1 MTIGSLK
8 MISRISQLA
17 LVLFAVVA
25 GCAGEGQ
32 SGDTQSAIR
41 AEELPQVGGCET
53 VVQPLRALRVRPVDG
68 VVDLFVVHSGERAVC
83 IDSHSGVQ
91 EMLLR
96 VNPHANHEEAGSNPM
111 PGDSASDVSSNP
123 MPGDP
128 GSGAN
133 AGSNPMPG
141 ENHKH

>member
-1 MTIGSLK
+1 MTTGSLK
-8 MISRISQLA
+8 MISRLSQMT
-17 LVLFAVVA
+17 LVLFAMVA
-25 GCAGEGQ
+25 GCSGDIT
-32 SGDTQSAIR
+32 GDTQSAIR

-53 VVQPLRALRVRPVDG
+53 VVQPIRALRLRPVDG
-68 VVDLFVVHSGERAVC
+68 VVDLFVVQAADRAVC
-83 IDSHSGVQ
+83 IDSHAGVQ

-96 VNPHANHEEAGSNPM
+96 VNPHPGHEDEVGSNPM
-111 PGDSASDVSSNP
+111 PGDSASNVSSNP